1 MNFAPQT
8 SSVPSGEKFKQK
20 VDTNVFQVSM
30 SCLKDSTYELAT
42 GDPIECKNCKGIF
55 NMFSVL
61 TEEEGKQLWTCEFC
75 NHKNFVEVDPEEKP
89 KTATVS
95 YILESAP

>member
-1 MNFAPQT
+1 
-8 SSVPSGEKFKQK
+8 
-20 VDTNVFQVSM
+20 
-30 SCLKDSTYELAT
+30 
-42 GDPIECKNCKGIF
+42 
-55 NMFSVL
+55 MFSVL